1 MKKLTHQVSFFVL
14 KAEVRSLWFNLN
26 TDVDNVECFATDRLV
41 IVVTLWLGIAF
52 ATMYFYV
59 ESSAN

>member
-1 MKKLTHQVSFFVL
+1 MTHQVSFFVL
-14 KAEVRSLWFNLN
+14 KAELRSLWINLN
-26 TDVDNVECFATDRLV
+26 TDVDNVECFVTDRLV

-59 ESSAN
+59 ESSSN